1 MPVTILGPVAG
12 SGASLRL
19 YSSKVSAGF
28 PSPAQDHL
36 EREISLDEILQI
48 RAPHTYLVRAGGDS
62 MIRAGIHD
70 GDLMVVDRSREAE
83 PGDIVIAAVNG
94 EPTVKRLAKD
104 GSQVVLRA
112 ENPRYAPR
120 YILEG
125 DELLVWGVVRYSV
138 RCHEHSWPRHRPD

>member
-48 RAPHTYLVRAGGDS
+48 RAPHTYLVRAGG

-70 GDLMVVDRSREAE
+70 GDLMVVDRSRAE

-138 RCHEHSWPRHRPD
+138 RCHEHG